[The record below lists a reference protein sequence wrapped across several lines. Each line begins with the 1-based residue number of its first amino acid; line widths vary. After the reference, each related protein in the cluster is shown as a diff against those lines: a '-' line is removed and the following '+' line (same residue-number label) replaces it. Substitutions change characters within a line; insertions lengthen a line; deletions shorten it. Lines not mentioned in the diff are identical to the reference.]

1 MQNAAIECCPQENF
15 GMAILRKR
23 VFHLSDI
30 PRDLDSVI
38 TIDDKKEVDPR
49 DVGMSAADVDA
60 IWGNIVKVY
69 KTGVHPAI
77 TVNIR
82 RQGKVLMSR
91 AIGHT
96 TGNGPNDDRD
106 TPKVL
111 ATPDTPMCLFSTSK
125 GITALLM
132 HMLAEEGLVNIM
144 DPVSFYAPEFARKG
158 KDNITIHQILAH
170 RGGIPGL
177 PSNVSPEV
185 LWDEDKT
192 WELLCNAEP
201 IMTDGSKLAYHAI
214 TGGFVLERVIR
225 KVTGADI
232 NSYIDKKIRQPMGM
246 KYFTYGIEAEHLDKL
261 ATTYATGPRP
271 GLLLGA
277 FLKRA
282 LGANI
287 TKLESICNDPR
298 FQDAIIPAGNLAGTA
313 DEVSSFFQMMLNGG
327 KFRNRRI
334 CAPETVARATQ
345 EFGSRTVDQTL
356 FIPMRYSAGLM
367 LGDEPFG
374 AWGPHSKHAFGH
386 LGLINK
392 FAWADP
398 SRELSVAL
406 LTSGLP
412 LIAHHVVPLVNT
424 IRSIGNLTPR
434 LEEPEN
440 FALNLKRA

>member
-1 MQNAAIECCPQENF
+1 
-15 GMAILRKR
+15 MAILRKR

-49 DVGMSAADVDA
+49 DVGMSAADVDE

-77 TVNIR
+77 TVSIR

-96 TGNGPNDDRD
+96 TGNGPKDDRD

-111 ATPDTPMCLFSTSK
+111 ATPDTPMCLYSTSK

-261 ATTYATGPRP
+261 ATTYATNGRQIYQICMETGTEGLVDDFLNPEQLWETTMDPEVRKMLQVKLDDVVAAEQIFTMLMGDDVEPR
-271 GLLLGA
+271 
-277 FLKRA
+277 R
-282 LGANI
+282 
-287 TKLESICNDPR
+287 D
-298 FQDAIIPAGNLAGTA
+298 
-313 DEVSSFFQMMLNGG
+313 
-327 KFRNRRI
+327 
-334 CAPETVARATQ
+334 
-345 EFGSRTVDQTL
+345 
-356 FIPMRYSAGLM
+356 FIM
-367 LGDEPFG
+367 
-374 AWGPHSKHAFGH
+374 
-386 LGLINK
+386 
-392 FAWADP
+392 
-398 SRELSVAL
+398 
-406 LTSGLP
+406 
-412 LIAHHVVPLVNT
+412 
-424 IRSIGNLTPR
+424 
-434 LEEPEN
+434 EN
-440 FALNLKRA
+440 ALNVRNLDI